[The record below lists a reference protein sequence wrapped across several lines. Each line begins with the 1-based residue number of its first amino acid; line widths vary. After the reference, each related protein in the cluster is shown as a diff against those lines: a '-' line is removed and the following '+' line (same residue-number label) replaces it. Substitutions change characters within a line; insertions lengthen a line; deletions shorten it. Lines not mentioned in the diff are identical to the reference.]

1 METEQT
7 PAQPEDVKTP
17 EVEIVGEPAA
27 IPVPPRQMPKWL
39 KFGLIGLG
47 AAVLLFLAGF
57 LTDHFTRFQP
67 LNTSYKA
74 VSLQASDLEKQVSS
88 LKGELT
94 AANAQII
101 DLNSDKTGLQDDL
114 KAATTHAELL
124 SALSE
129 IQAAQVALANA
140 DISGAKVALVD
151 TPKRLENLK
160 SAIVPVDSALA
171 ENMSA
176 RLGTAI
182 TAIDTNIGAAKTTLA
197 ALTDNLLNIEAL
209 LYK

>member
-7 PAQPEDVKTP
+7 PAQPEEVKTP
-17 EVEIVGEPAA
+17 EAEVVETTAT
-27 IPVPPRQMPKWL
+27 PVPPRKMPRWL
-39 KFGLIGLG
+39 RLGLIGLG

-67 LNTSYKA
+67 LNASYKT
-74 VSLQASDLEKQVSS
+74 VSLQAADLEKQVTG
-88 LKGELT
+88 LKAELT
-94 AANAQII
+94 TANAQIV
-101 DLNSDKTGLQDDL
+101 DLKSDKTGLQDDL

-140 DISGAKVALVD
+140 DVSGAKVALVD

-160 SAIVPVDSALA
+160 SAIAPVDAALA

-182 TAIDTNIGAAKTTLA
+182 TAIDTNIGTAKTTLA